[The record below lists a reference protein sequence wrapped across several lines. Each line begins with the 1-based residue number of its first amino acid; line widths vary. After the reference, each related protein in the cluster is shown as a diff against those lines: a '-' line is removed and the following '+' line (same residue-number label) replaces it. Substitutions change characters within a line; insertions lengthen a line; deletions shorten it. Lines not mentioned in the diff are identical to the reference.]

1 MRKPG
6 NLFAICAVWAI
17 VIGLNWRHFC
27 IWSVVLLCA
36 DETQITPK
44 TNSDILSTGNIVK
57 SIIMKWLIHIHSD
70 VFKETL
76 STNSV
81 VVLVFKRSMWPLKNE
96 HVFVSRMTLCVFRRP
111 RWKTS
116 AYSVARGTGTG
127 WRLLF
132 MRVFPSAGLLE
143 WWRQWWSS
151 LFYRRQPKSI
161 QQQRV
166 NHSRRPSFITA
177 ERSGLIFKWKHFS
190 TDMKSFFF
198 LFYFRRM
205 CAAFILFGVWNN
217 GGMFWNWF
225 HRLQTFIFPQK
236 LSCQERRLI
245 WL

>member
-1 MRKPG
+1 
-6 NLFAICAVWAI
+6 
-17 VIGLNWRHFC
+17 
-27 IWSVVLLCA
+27 
-36 DETQITPK
+36 
-44 TNSDILSTGNIVK
+44 
-57 SIIMKWLIHIHSD
+57 MKWLIHIHSD

-81 VVLVFKRSMWPLKNE
+81 DVLVFKRSMWPLKNA
-96 HVFVSRMTLCVFRRP
+96 HVFVGRMTLCVFRRP

-198 LFYFRRM
+198 YSIFDACVQHSSSLVCGIMGECFETDSIDCRLLSFRRSSAVRS
-205 CAAFILFGVWNN
+205 AAWYDFNQQI
-217 GGMFWNWF
+217 
-225 HRLQTFIFPQK
+225 
-236 LSCQERRLI
+236 E
-245 WL
+245 